1 MVSCLLLATLP
12 RQIRQRTVLES
23 QSFILPTDQQIVLPD
38 PGYQSEFP
46 MTYFSSSPNP
56 TSEYTWVCPGPS
68 RLDDRNSGACPMSSS
83 GGYRCC
89 VHAGTGV
96 AVVDNLCCP
105 SKEEQQRVSALV
117 PSRTELEKK
126 LETVLAKEVMKLEK
140 EQHPDPAPS
149 SIASYISSRESRDD
163 LNSYF
168 NSLSDKVKSKRSMKD
183 GESRNDLQSFFSLL
197 EKGDLAGL
205 LFHRKPAPPVRYP
218 DPTEDIEKV
227 ADRYAEKVHKK
238 LEQQGA
244 ENQRVEYEMWRDRST
259 AKEPRETF
267 FERARRQQKRQ
278 QEIAARS
285 GNEAAEQWQ
294 RKKIHFYTA
303 KLAPEGRVR
312 QEHGK
317 LVLPFADVNNM
328 N

>member
-1 MVSCLLLATLP
+1 M
-12 RQIRQRTVLES
+12 
-23 QSFILPTDQQIVLPD
+23 
-38 PGYQSEFP
+38 
-46 MTYFSSSPNP
+46 
-56 TSEYTWVCPGPS
+56 
-68 RLDDRNSGACPMSSS
+68 
-83 GGYRCC
+83 
-89 VHAGTGV
+89 
-96 AVVDNLCCP
+96 DNLCCP

-183 GESRNDLQSFFSLL
+183 GESRSDLQSFFSLL

-227 ADRYAEKVHKK
+227 ADRYAEKVHEK

-259 AKEPRETF
+259 
-267 FERARRQQKRQ
+267 
-278 QEIAARS
+278 
-285 GNEAAEQWQ
+285 GVC
-294 RKKIHFYTA
+294 
-303 KLAPEGRVR
+303 L
-312 QEHGK
+312 
-317 LVLPFADVNNM
+317 ADVFAFRWRSVTSLQQRSQERHSLSEQGDSKRGSKR
-328 N
+328 